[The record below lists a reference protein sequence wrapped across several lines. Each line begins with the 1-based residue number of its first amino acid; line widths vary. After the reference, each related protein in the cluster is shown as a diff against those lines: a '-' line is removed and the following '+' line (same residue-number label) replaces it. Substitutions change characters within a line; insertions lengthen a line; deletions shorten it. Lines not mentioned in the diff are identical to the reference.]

1 MTRALAAVAKAVT
14 GISIAGRSMKR
25 RPDVMLAEMFALY
38 LKTKNF
44 VNLLR
49 AEDRPRSRRARRVHL
64 PDRVQGFRPQAQGRQ
79 SERMLCVGALD
90 FCAPIFMKSDRPT
103 QLLSRSK

>member
-1 MTRALAAVAKAVT
+1 
-14 GISIAGRSMKR
+14 MKR

-49 AEDRPRSRRARRVHL
+49 AEVDLAVGERGAYTL

-79 SERMLCVGALD
+79 SERMQCVGALD